1 MTKKQLPEPVNAKF
15 EIEQFDF
22 GRMTGM
28 TLTTMKPHISIG
40 VRIAVRFKIVPSDSI
55 RYLGMRNELLFR
67 YWRKLG
73 AS

>member
-40 VRIAVRFKIVPSDSI
+40 VKIAVPSDSI